1 MEDGM
6 AIVLDGMGSD
16 TCPEPELQASIDAA
30 WKLGEK
36 ILLVGNKDLLG
47 EKLTELNKN
56 HADVELVHAQDA
68 LEMHDHPVEA
78 SRTKPN
84 NSMAVGINLVK
95 EGKASAFV
103 TAGNTGAAL
112 FNATAILHKMP
123 GIVRPALL
131 TTLPN
136 QAGKQTV
143 FLDMGA
149 NSDCR
154 PEFLLDFARMGK
166 IYAETV
172 LGIQNPR
179 IGLLSNGEED
189 TKGNQLVRDTH
200 ILLKQQNLNFIG
212 NTEPKEVYAGAADI
226 VVTDGFT
233 GNIFIK
239 SSESVGRFIRS
250 ILKKEIHGPVRKFG
264 GLLLMPA
271 FKALFKLMDP
281 AEVGA
286 GMLIGINGY
295 VFVGHGRSDAK
306 ALVSAMKLAKRA
318 VDAGFLPALEKA
330 VQSIST
336 N

>member
-1 MEDGM
+1 M

-16 TCPEPELQASIDAA
+16 TYPEPELKASLDAA
-30 WKLGEK
+30 QQLKEQ
-36 ILLVGNKDLLG
+36 ILLVGNKDVLG
-47 EKLTELNKN
+47 SKLMELNKN
-56 HADVELVHAQDA
+56 HADVQLIHAQDV

-95 EGKASAFV
+95 DGKANAFV

-131 TTLPN
+131 TTLPT
-136 QAGKQTV
+136 QTGKRCV

-154 PEFLLDFARMGK
+154 PEFLIDFARMGM

-172 LGIQNPR
+172 LGIKNPR
-179 IGLLSNGEED
+179 IGLLANGEED

-200 ILLKQQNLNFIG
+200 ILLKKQELNFIG
-212 NTEPKEVYAGAADI
+212 NTEPKEIYAGAADV

-239 SSESVGRFIRS
+239 SSESVGRFIRL
-250 ILKKEIHGPVRKFG
+250 ILKQEIHGFVRKFG
-264 GLLLMPA
+264 GLLVMPA
-271 FKALFKLMDP
+271 FKSLFKLMDP
-281 AEVGA
+281 AEIGA

-318 VDAGFLPALEKA
+318 VDAGLLPALEKSF
-330 VQSIST
+330 QSIST

>member
-1 MEDGM
+1 
-6 AIVLDGMGSD
+6 
-16 TCPEPELQASIDAA
+16 
-30 WKLGEK
+30 
-36 ILLVGNKDLLG
+36 
-47 EKLTELNKN
+47 
-56 HADVELVHAQDA
+56 
-68 LEMHDHPVEA
+68 
-78 SRTKPN
+78 
-84 NSMAVGINLVK
+84 
-95 EGKASAFV
+95 
-103 TAGNTGAAL
+103 
-112 FNATAILHKMP
+112 
-123 GIVRPALL
+123 
-131 TTLPN
+131 
-136 QAGKQTV
+136 
-143 FLDMGA
+143 
-149 NSDCR
+149 
-154 PEFLLDFARMGK
+154 
-166 IYAETV
+166 
-172 LGIQNPR
+172 
-179 IGLLSNGEED
+179 LLSNGEED

-250 ILKKEIHGPVRKFG
+250 ILKKEIHGPIRKFG

-271 FKALFKLMDP
+271 FKSLFKLMDP